1 MPHKCLLIPISNASL
16 AQGRGGQVVR
26 SWLRFPFQCS
36 PAALLQAQRTPNPRF
51 HDGRRC
57 AIQVLA
63 GGGMGAR
70 FAGLLN
76 GITKASVNR
85 RRGRSNREFQ
95 SQVCIRC
102 RQVGPLGGGDICDVQ
117 AVVNVQLGDKAGN
130 GQVATMDLGR
140 CRAHLN

>member
-1 MPHKCLLIPISNASL
+1 MSPNSYLQCFPCTGTWRAGGSIL
-16 AQGRGGQVVR
+16 AQIPL
-26 SWLRFPFQCS
+26 SMFASSSAPS
-36 PAALLQAQRTPNPRF
+36 STNAQSSLPRWAQMR
-51 HDGRRC
+51 DSG
-57 AIQVLA
+57 A
-63 GGGMGAR
+63 GGGMRAR

-102 RQVGPLGGGDICDVQ
+102 RQVGPLAGGDICDVQ

-140 CRAHLN
+140 CSCRAHLN

>member
-36 PAALLQAQRTPNPRF
+36 PACSELNQRP
-51 HDGRRC
+51 
-57 AIQVLA
+57 ILA
-63 GGGMGAR
+63 STMGADAR
-70 FAGLLN
+70 FRCWGRN
-76 GITKASVNR
+76 GSSVCRIAQWNNESIGEWKE
-85 RRGRSNREFQ
+85 GRSNREFQ